1 VKRLFCVLLL
11 LLSMAVL
18 LPMTAFAQAGG
29 PGTTI
34 AHIVQPGETLFSIA
48 RRYGTTVDAITHVN
62 GISDPRRI
70 YVGQRLLI
78 PATIEPPA
86 AWVTHIVRPG
96 ETLQAIAGQY
106 GAAWRTVALANRIV
120 NPYLLGA
127 GQVLQLPVNE
137 ERAIAG
143 AIYAVQPGETLTGIA
158 FRYGLSSQELAAANG
173 LANPALLLPGQWL
186 LIPGQRPAWMPTP
199 FVSIDLSPLPVR
211 QGQTVRI
218 AVRTDRPVNLT
229 GVLFDRPLRF
239 AEEGGVY
246 YALVGVHAFTEPGL
260 YELTLTATDAEG
272 EQAAV
277 GVGLLVE
284 EGAYGYERIDVP
296 DSRSNLLD
304 AALVVAER
312 ERMAE
317 VQSTF
322 SESRYWHGPLRQP
335 VEAAISSY
343 FGTRR
348 SYEGGPYNSFH
359 AGIDFNA
366 GAGTAVRASA
376 DGVVVLAEP
385 LTVRGNAIVIDHG
398 WGLLTG
404 YWHLSSIEVAVGQTV
419 RAGDLI
425 GRVGNTGLST
435 GAHLHWEVLV
445 GGISVDG
452 RQWLAPGYP
461 WSDLDEAAGA
471 ATP

>member
-1 VKRLFCVLLL
+1 MKRLFCVLLVV
-11 LLSMAVL
+11 LSMAAA
-18 LPMTAFAQAGG
+18 LPSAAHAQSGG

-48 RRYGTTVDAITHVN
+48 RSYGTTVDAITHVN

-78 PATIEPPA
+78 PATVEPPA
-86 AWVTHIVRPG
+86 AWVSHVVRPG

-106 GAAWRTVALANRIV
+106 GTAWRTVALANRIV
-120 NPYLLGA
+120 NPYLLAA
-127 GQVLQLPVNE
+127 GQVLQLPVE
-137 ERAIAG
+137 EQGTAAG
-143 AIYAVQPGETLTGIA
+143 AIHAVQPGETLTEIA
-158 FRYGLSSQELAAANG
+158 WRYGLSSQELAAANR
-173 LANPALLLPGQWL
+173 LANPALLVPGQWL
-186 LIPGQRPAWMPTP
+186 LIPGQRPSWMPAP
-199 FVSIDLSPLPVR
+199 FESIELSPLPVQ

-218 AVRTDRPVNLT
+218 AVRTDRPVSLT
-229 GVLFDRPLRF
+229 GALFDRPVRF
-239 AEEGGVY
+239 VEEGGAY
-246 YALVGVHAFTEPGL
+246 YALVGVHAFAEPGL
-260 YELTLTATDAEG
+260 YELTLTATDDG
-272 EQAAV
+272 GSQAAV
-277 GVGLLVE
+277 AVGLLVE
-284 EGAYGYERIDVP
+284 RGAYGYERIDVP

-304 AALVVAER
+304 ATLIVAER
-312 ERMAE
+312 ERMAQA
-317 VQSTF
+317 QSTF

-359 AGIDFNA
+359 AGVDFNA

-404 YWHLSSIEVAVGQTV
+404 YWHLSSIDVAVGQAV
-419 RAGDLI
+419 RAGDVI

-435 GAHLHWEVLV
+435 GAHLHWEVFV

-452 RQWLAPGYP
+452 RQWLAPSYP

>member
-1 VKRLFCVLLL
+1 MKRLFCILLL
-11 LLSMAVL
+11 VLSVVAVL
-18 LPMTAFAQAGG
+18 PRAAEAQSGG

-48 RRYGTTVDAITHVN
+48 RRYGTTVDAITHAN

-78 PATIEPPA
+78 PATTEPPA
-86 AWVTHIVRPG
+86 AWATHIVRPG
-96 ETLQAIAGQY
+96 ETLQAIASQY
-106 GAAWRTVALANRIV
+106 GTTWRTVALANRIV
-120 NPYLLGA
+120 NPCLLVA
-127 GQVLQLPVNE
+127 GQVLQLPVE
-137 ERAIAG
+137 EEGTTAG
-143 AIYAVQPGETLTGIA
+143 GIYTVQPGETLMGIA
-158 FRYGLSSQELAAANG
+158 FRYGLSSWELAAANG
-173 LANPALLLPGQWL
+173 LANPALLVSGQWL
-186 LIPGQRPAWMPTP
+186 VIPGQRPSWMPAP
-199 FVSIDLSPLPVR
+199 FESIELMPLPVQ

-218 AVRTDRPVNLT
+218 AVRTDRPVGLAGT
-229 GVLFDRPLRF
+229 LFDRPVRF
-239 AEEGGVY
+239 VEEGGVY
-246 YALVGVHAFTEPGL
+246 YALVGVHAFAEPGL

-272 EQAAV
+272 GQAAV

-296 DSRSNLLD
+296 DSRSSLLD
-304 AALVVAER
+304 ATLIVAER
-312 ERMAE
+312 ERMAQA
-317 VQSTF
+317 QSTF
-322 SESRYWHGPLRQP
+322 SEGRYWHGPLRQP

-348 SYEGGPYNSFH
+348 SYEGGPYNSYH

-404 YWHLSSIEVAVGQTV
+404 YWHLSSIDVAVGQAV
-419 RAGDLI
+419 RAGDII

-435 GAHLHWEVLV
+435 GAHLHWEVFV

-452 RQWLAPGYP
+452 RQWLAPAYP
-461 WSDLDEAAGA
+461 WTDLDGGADA
-471 ATP
+471 ATS